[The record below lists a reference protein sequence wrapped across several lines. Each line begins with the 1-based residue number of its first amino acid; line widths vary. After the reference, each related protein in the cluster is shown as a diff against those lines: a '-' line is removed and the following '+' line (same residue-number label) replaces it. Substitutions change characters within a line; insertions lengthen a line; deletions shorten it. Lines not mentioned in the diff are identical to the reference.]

1 MGVGL
6 EPTSNS
12 ARSVT
17 IFQCVVELDLLHWHF
32 CVSVWLRS
40 IVGLQISLSESGAP
54 FFVEGWMWGQLSGR
68 SISSEEVRT
77 GLIESFL
84 IGHEAKSKN
93 KRLIET
99 YSWLLNLSLVL
110 WKSSSLTKHLLEILV

>member
-1 MGVGL
+1 M
-6 EPTSNS
+6 
-12 ARSVT
+12 
-17 IFQCVVELDLLHWHF
+17 
-32 CVSVWLRS
+32 SVWLRS